1 MKRLLMATDLS
12 ARSDRAFE
20 RALLLANEHQAEL
33 NVVYIVDGSLPEAIA
48 LNQKAA
54 AEESIREHIAS
65 VSVEP
70 ALPIVAE
77 VKIDKG
83 SAGIVRH
90 ANEIQAEL
98 IVLGLRNTAYESPFR
113 GTTSEQII
121 RMGGLPVLVVAD
133 RAEEPY
139 RRVAIAVDFSVHSR
153 RAIEVAMN
161 LVPNAEV
168 HLIHSY
174 EVPFAGFMYGTNSH
188 DQVRDGEQRRLEQ
201 MVEEEMAT
209 SLSTLAVDK
218 DRLNLVMK
226 EGDVR
231 HVIAQEVK
239 RIKPDLLALGTHG
252 RTGIANAFL
261 GSVADAVIGDPPC
274 DTLAVKAW

>member
-33 NVVYIVDGSLPEAIA
+33 HVIYIVDGSLPEAIA
-48 LNQKAA
+48 TNQKMA
-54 AEESIREHIAS
+54 AEESIGEQIAS
-65 VSVEP
+65 ASVEP
-70 ALPIVAE
+70 AFPIKAE
-77 VKIDKG
+77 VKVDKN
-83 SAGIVRH
+83 STGIVRY

-113 GTTSEQII
+113 GTTSEQIV
-121 RMGGLPVLVVAD
+121 RMSGLPVLVVAD
-133 RAEEPY
+133 RAKDAY
-139 RRVAIAVDFSVHSR
+139 RRIAIAVDFSVHSR
-153 RAIEVAMN
+153 RAIEVSMN

-174 EVPFAGFMYGTNSH
+174 QVPFAGFMYGTDSH
-188 DQVRDGEQRRLEQ
+188 DKVEKAEQRRLEQ

-209 SLSTLAVDK
+209 SLSKLAIDK
-218 DRLNLVMK
+218 DRLNLVIK
-226 EGDVR
+226 EGEVR
-231 HVIAQEVK
+231 HVIAQEVR